1 MKGLKIV
8 NGAGAGIAVSHSP
21 LVFGYWLL
29 ATGYWLLATGY
40 WLKFAIRCH
49 PYLFHFHFNLIFAAA
64 FLRPP

>member
-29 ATGYWLLATGY
+29 ATGYWLLA
-40 WLKFAIRCH
+40 KIRDPVPSVPFSFSFQFDFRGCF
-49 PYLFHFHFNLIFAAA
+49 PSAAVDE
-64 FLRPP
+64 

>member
-29 ATGYWLLATGY
+29 AKSRDPVPSVPFSFSFQFDFRGC
-40 WLKFAIRCH
+40 F
-49 PYLFHFHFNLIFAAA
+49 PSAAVDE
-64 FLRPP
+64 